1 MKNSSWH
8 LPSNVRQNNSRTKLG
23 DYAERLV
30 FNYLRKIK
38 PTSWALDPFDQEKDL
53 TFNGFTVEVKARTR
67 IIKRPVPG
75 TFAIEENQWKK
86 LDAADIVLFVNI
98 PMSKD
103 EPINIYFLKNKKAYE
118 INCFKPEES
127 LRFYHIDKMQR
138 IYTIDDYQTCSEFY
152 NLNVSKYKR

>member
-1 MKNSSWH
+1 MSKSSWH

-23 DYAERLV
+23 DFAERLV

-53 TFNGFTVEVKARTR
+53 IFNGVNVEVKARSR
-67 IIKRPVPG
+67 MRKGPVPG
-75 TFAIEENQWKK
+75 TFAIEENQWRK
-86 LDAADIVLFVNI
+86 LDQTPIVLFVNI

-103 EPINIYFLKNKKAYE
+103 EPINIYFLTNKKHYT
-118 INCFKPEES
+118 IGHFKPEES